1 MAAGVRVNPT
11 RMELSKTKK
20 RLKTA
25 VRGHKLLKDKQDEM
39 ARQFIQYIR
48 RNKALRE
55 ETSQLLA
62 NAMGQMAIAQA
73 QMGSSALEEALFL
86 PSASADITLST
97 KNIMSM
103 EVPKITLAQ
112 ERRGETGEGETDKDA
127 VSQGEL
133 PYGFAFTSERLDEAV
148 LSMEQLLPKLLELAQ
163 VEKTCD
169 MLADEME
176 RTRRRVNALEYV
188 MIPEMERT
196 IKYIS
201 MKLEDNER
209 GNLTR
214 LMKVKELMAAQEEV
228 G

>member
-48 RNKALRE
+48 RNKQLRE
-55 ETSQLLA
+55 EIEQLLA
-62 NAMGQMAIAQA
+62 NAMGQMAVAQA
-73 QMGSSALEEALFL
+73 QMGPSALEEALFL
-86 PSASADITLST
+86 PVASADIALST

-103 EVPKITLAQ
+103 EVPRISLSTRQ
-112 ERRGETGEGETDKDA
+112 ERGEEEA
-127 VSQGEL
+127 FREEL
-133 PYGFAFTSERLDEAV
+133 PYGLAFTSERLDEAV
-148 LSMEQLLPKLLELAQ
+148 LSMEQLFPKLLELAQ

-196 IKYIS
+196 IKYIT
-201 MKLEDNER
+201 MKLDDNER

-214 LMKVKELMAAQEEV
+214 LMKVKELMAAQEEA

>member
-1 MAAGVRVNPT
+1 MAAGIRVNPT

-39 ARQFIQYIR
+39 ARQFMQYIR
-48 RNKALRE
+48 RNKQLRE
-55 ETSQLLA
+55 EIEQLLA

-73 QMGSSALEEALFL
+73 QMGTSALEEALFM
-86 PSASADITLST
+86 PASSVDITLST

-103 EVPKITLAQ
+103 EVPKLLLSHRQ
-112 ERRGETGEGETDKDA
+112 KEDVEGESTL
-127 VSQGEL
+127 QGEL

-188 MIPEMERT
+188 MIPEMENT
-196 IKYIS
+196 IRYIT
-201 MKLEDNER
+201 MKLDDNER

-214 LMKVKELMAAQEEV
+214 LMKVKELMAAQEDV